1 MKNKTLLWVGIASA
15 VLIGGG
21 VFWWWRTTNPKTDD
35 TKNDT
40 KDDTKIDDTKKEEGK
55 PADTTPKNTSA
66 SYPATPFKDKAQG
79 NAFRAWMMKNHNDWR
94 LNGDILDSSGDYD
107 GTTIRKAY
115 QDYGAEYAKK
125 TAPVSSKSG
134 FIAGNKLYIKRSVA
148 NVYGYPN
155 AIEKNR
161 LGYIVQ
167 SATSQATFKGDAN
180 TKGWVV
186 ANAKYTNIKGREG
199 KKEVV
204 GDVYILTDSV
214 TNLAP

>member
-15 VLIGGG
+15 LLIGGG
-21 VFWWWRTTNPKTDD
+21 VFWWMRNRPKTDD
-35 TKNDT
+35 TKDDT
-40 KDDTKIDDTKKEEGK
+40 KDTKTDDTKKDEGK

-115 QDYGAEYAKK
+115 QDYGAEYAKA
-125 TAPVSSKSG
+125 TAPASSKSG
-134 FIAGNKLYIKRSVA
+134 FIAGNKLYIKKSVA
-148 NVYGYPN
+148 NVYSYPN
-155 AIEKNR
+155 PNLKNR
-161 LGYIVQ
+161 IGYIMQ

-180 TKGWVV
+180 TKGWIV
-186 ANAKYTNIKGREG
+186 AVAKYTSVREG

-204 GDVYILTDSV
+204 GNVYMLTNDV